1 MRVPVPNFPPGKTDE
16 SEISRWRGQSISA
29 MITLDGARDLAKKA
43 SDKHVKV
50 LQGQLLE
57 WLGKDITQQLSDS
70 LTENVIDR
78 ANRSLEMMCCSNKTY
93 RIGGL
98 EFPPGPIKQH
108 EARAWHLRELST
120 WRKISPQADGDLL
133 QCLRPGLIREGES
146 GQDDLMLVKPTWIG
160 YEKPG
165 QLPEDSGQSPPPA
178 SRSSSP
184 QRQSSNIERHSG
196 RDQKN
201 RSKKARTQSKHWN
214 EVWHPFRSSP
224 FKSARSV
231 NKSTPTDSVEQY
243 ARKYTGEESHESRV
257 PTTRPA
263 ASRGSSFHIAGE
275 EYYDQTKQGSRR
287 RRSLSH

>member
-1 MRVPVPNFPPGKTDE
+1 
-16 SEISRWRGQSISA
+16 
-29 MITLDGARDLAKKA
+29 MITLDGSRDLTKKA
-43 SDKHVKV
+43 SDKNVKV

-78 ANRSLEMMCCSNKTY
+78 ANKSLEMMCCSNKTY

-108 EARAWHLRELST
+108 EARAWHLKDLST
-120 WRKISPQADGDLL
+120 LRKISPQADGDLL
-133 QCLRPGLIREGES
+133 QCLHPGLIREGES

-160 YEKPG
+160 YGKPG

-184 QRQSSNIERHSG
+184 QKQSSNIERNSG
-196 RDQKN
+196 REHKN
-201 RSKKARTQSKHWN
+201 RSKKVKLQSKHWN
-214 EVWHPFRSSP
+214 EVLRHFRSSP
-224 FKSARSV
+224 SKSARST
-231 NKSTPTDSVEQY
+231 NESTPTESVEQY
-243 ARKYTGEESHESRV
+243 ARRYTGEDSHESWV
-257 PTTRPA
+257 SITRPSLA
-263 ASRGSSFHIAGE
+263 GSGRGSSFHVSGE